1 MVAMLFYV
9 DTLPDTGAVAVVDGD
24 EGFHAATVRRIRPG
38 EQLVLGDGVGRL
50 ARCVVEQAGRGG
62 LRARVLRRWSVPPV
76 RPPVTVV
83 QALPKSE
90 RSELAIELATE
101 AGADAFLAWQA
112 ARCVANWDGARVDKG
127 LRRWR
132 AVVRSAARQSR
143 RARIP
148 PVDGVLS
155 TPMLVQRVR
164 EEVAAGAAVLVLH
177 EEATE
182 RIVDIAAA
190 QAGSLMLVVGP
201 EGGIAPD
208 ELAALTDAGAVAVRL
223 GPTVLRTSTAAAV
236 ALGAVGVLTSRW
248 DASASDCEYSGG
260 RSRRRRGV
268 GRTDRRPDARHIRYR
283 RHHQLRG
290 HADQR
295 HRDLLNAKCRRLGR
309 RTARCRRGG

>member
-164 EEVAAGAAVLVLH
+164 EEVRRRGGAGPARGGDRADCGYRCG
-177 EEATE
+177 ASWF
-182 RIVDIAAA
+182 VDAR
-190 QAGSLMLVVGP
+190 GWTR
-201 EGGIAPD
+201 GGIAPD

-248 DASASDCEYSGG
+248 DASASDCEYCDVT
-260 RSRRRRGV
+260 RR
-268 GRTDRRPDARHIRYR
+268 
-283 RHHQLRG
+283 
-290 HADQR
+290 
-295 HRDLLNAKCRRLGR
+295 
-309 RTARCRRGG
+309 